1 MLKHKV
7 HCPPIKLFSNLS
19 SVFFKSKRYIAS
31 APLLFQP
38 LMDRVSYETYDVYD
52 SMDVNPTE
60 EQVISLGKAMTM
72 TKTKVKTMASVQQ

>member
-1 MLKHKV
+1 M
-7 HCPPIKLFSNLS
+7 
-19 SVFFKSKRYIAS
+19 FFKSKRYIAS

-60 EQVISLGKAMTM
+60 EQVISFSKAMTM
-72 TKTKVKTMASVQQ
+72 TKTKTKTMASVQQ